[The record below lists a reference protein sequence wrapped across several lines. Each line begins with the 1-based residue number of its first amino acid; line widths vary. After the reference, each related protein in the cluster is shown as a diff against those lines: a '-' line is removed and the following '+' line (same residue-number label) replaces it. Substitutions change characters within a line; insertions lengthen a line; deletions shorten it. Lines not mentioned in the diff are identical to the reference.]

1 MWARHQC
8 EQWSKESEV
17 DEKKQSSKIPP
28 SSAES
33 SSTSSSSSL
42 TTSSRDP
49 DTQLWIAQ
57 KTQTVKNISYLME
70 AVKKTF
76 SS

>member
-33 SSTSSSSSL
+33 SSSSSSL

-57 KTQTVKNISYLME
+57 KTQTVKNISNLME
-70 AVKKTF
+70 SVKKTF

>member
-33 SSTSSSSSL
+33 SSSSS
-42 TTSSRDP
+42 TSSRDP

-57 KTQTVKNISYLME
+57 KTETVKNISNLME
-70 AVKKTF
+70 TVKNTF
-76 SS
+76 ST

>member
-28 SSAES
+28 SSS
-33 SSTSSSSSL
+33 SF

-57 KTQTVKNISYLME
+57 KTQTVKNISNLME
-70 AVKKTF
+70 SVKKTF